1 MLLHAAECWAAPC
14 TSAYLRSPHAPIPA
28 CLPPP
33 QIIPNTEVVVGDVM
47 LVDTGDK
54 IIADGVMI
62 DGHHLVRAAG
72 WGY

>member
-1 MLLHAAECWAAPC
+1 MLGSALHLSVPQI
-14 TSAYLRSPHAPIPA
+14 TSRTHSCPPA
-28 CLPPP
+28 PP